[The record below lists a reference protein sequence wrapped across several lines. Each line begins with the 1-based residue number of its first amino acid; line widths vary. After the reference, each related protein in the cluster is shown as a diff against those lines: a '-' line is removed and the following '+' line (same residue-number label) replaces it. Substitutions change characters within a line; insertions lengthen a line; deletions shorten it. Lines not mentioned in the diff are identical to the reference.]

1 MAILIIADTDS
12 DLMPDAC
19 SEAWRTPWSERSDAG
34 F

>member
-1 MAILIIADTDS
+1 VAIPIIPDTDS

-19 SEAWRTPWSERSDAG
+19 SEGWRTRWSERSDAG